1 MLTTSKFI
9 DIIKTMMKEEYR
21 LHAAFIGKSQFFLFP
36 LLIMLFSLIISISS
50 RILLQ
55 NISQTQIYI
64 YIHCIIFAYGFGVG
78 LFAIFAESV
87 SERRF
92 KGVSLLL
99 TFSINLPVRFKTIF
113 SAFYIKDVLYYI
125 AFTILPLILGI
136 ILSIPF
142 TSFSIISILLLFL
155 GLVLSFLLGI
165 SIMFFLSLSYLKKP
179 ALVAAGL
186 LIFFTIVGIGYEL
199 KLLRLSSLFVSLKFQ
214 LENSPLYLLLSLLIS
229 LVLSVAASFLVN
241 ERIEIKRHLKII
253 GSFDSAVKK
262 FKFAGAY
269 NILLAKEWIDIR
281 RSRTL
286 YPIIGAY
293 MGPLAFLGVLAWAL
307 KNAFAFPIPFNS
319 VFYAGMIGFFG
330 VTIYSWLNNIDS
342 PDFYQTLPTNV
353 PKVIRTRFLMCMMFA
368 SWISLIF
375 VVAITLVN
383 SDVQFLL
390 ISMLVAF
397 TITFYTASVVAHL
410 TGLRTNTYLFDT
422 RILGKFSLRTVPPL
436 IALIILSLNLNIEGG
451 FLLATVM
458 IVSMCCL
465 LISAGLFWYKRIDKK
480 WENVGFEM

>member
-1 MLTTSKFI
+1 MSATSKFI
-9 DIIKTMMKEEYR
+9 DIIKAMMKEEYR

-36 LLIMLFSLIISISS
+36 LMIMIFSLIISISS
-50 RILLQ
+50 RVLLQ
-55 NISQTQIYI
+55 NISQTQIYV
-64 YIHCIIFAYGFGVG
+64 YIHSIIFAYGFGVG

-92 KGVSLLL
+92 KNVSLLL
-99 TFSINLPVRFKTIF
+99 TFSINMPVKFKTIF
-113 SAFYIKDVLYYI
+113 SAFYIKDILYYI

-179 ALVAAGL
+179 SLVAAGL
-186 LIFFTIVGIGYEL
+186 LIFFTLIITGYEL

-214 LENSPLYLLLSLLIS
+214 LENSPLYLFLSLFIS

-241 ERIEIKRHLKII
+241 ERIEIKRHLKIL

-330 VTIYSWLNNIDS
+330 MTIYSWLNNIDS
-342 PDFYQTLPTNV
+342 SDFYQTLPTNV
-353 PKVIRTRFLMCMMFA
+353 PKVVRTRFLMCMMFA
-368 SWISLIF
+368 SWISAIF

-390 ISMLVAF
+390 ISLLVAF
-397 TITFYTASVVAHL
+397 TITFYTAGVVAHL

-422 RILGKFSLRTVPPL
+422 RILGKFSLMTMPPL
-436 IALIILSLNLNIEGG
+436 IALIILSIHLNIGAD
-451 FLLATVM
+451 FLLSTA
-458 IVSMCCL
+458 IIAAICCML
-465 LISAGLFWYKRIDKK
+465 LVLALFLYKRIDKK
-480 WENVGFEM
+480 WESEGFEM